1 MKEIDPETSFIIK
14 EKTGEDR
21 SGLRDCSLA
30 PTHGRCG
37 LGFVR
42 GVRHRLLDRGQRE
55 DEEYLDER
63 HISAARGARVR
74 GFRRCSRG

>member
-30 PTHGRCG
+30 PGDA
-37 LGFVR
+37 
-42 GVRHRLLDRGQRE
+42 RLSE
-55 DEEYLDER
+55 
-63 HISAARGARVR
+63 AAAATA
-74 GFRRCSRG
+74 